1 MVEWKSWAVIAVL
14 VAMLA
19 WVLETWR
26 LQRHGPATRSA
37 ARVAADAVAARARK
51 PPTAIVPLTPPEQ
64 KMYFRL
70 REARPDLIVLSQ
82 VGFGAL
88 LHADHGAVRSTFDRK
103 RTDFVLCDHDFE
115 VLAVVELDD
124 WSHDGREA
132 ADAARDALLTDAGYM
147 VMRFRGMPEVDE
159 LRMEL
164 DRWIGPA
171 HDDPWDYQPASRVR
185 EPRRPE
191 APPARRSRRTAA

>member
-1 MVEWKSWAVIAVL
+1 VVEWKSWAVIAVL

-26 LQRHGPATRSA
+26 LQRQGPAARSA
-37 ARVAADAVAARARK
+37 VRAATEAASKARK
-51 PPTAIVPLTPPEQ
+51 PPTAIVPLTPHEQ

-70 REARPDLIVLSQ
+70 RDARPDLIVLSQ

-88 LHADHGAVRSTFDRK
+88 LHADHGTVRSTFDRK

-115 VLAVVELDD
+115 VLAVIELDD

-147 VMRFRGMPEVDE
+147 VMRFRGMPEVEE

-171 HDDPWDYQPASRVR
+171 HDDPWNTRRVGPASRPSAARPR
-185 EPRRPE
+185 EADRM
-191 APPARRSRRTAA
+191 RRTA

>member
-1 MVEWKSWAVIAVL
+1 MVEWKSWVVIAVL

-26 LQRHGPATRSA
+26 LQRQGPTARSA
-37 ARVAADAVAARARK
+37 VRAATDAATKARK
-51 PPTAIVPLTPPEQ
+51 PPTAIVPLTPHEQ
-64 KMYFRL
+64 KMFFRL
-70 REARPDLIVLSQ
+70 RDARPDLIVLSQ

-88 LHADHGAVRSTFDRK
+88 LHADHGTVRSTFDRK

-132 ADAARDALLTDAGYM
+132 ADAARDALLTDAGYT
-147 VMRFRGMPEVDE
+147 VMRFRGMPEVEE

-171 HDDPWDYQPASRVR
+171 HDDPWNAARASDALRSRAGGPRDPGRV
-185 EPRRPE
+185 
-191 APPARRSRRTAA
+191 RRTA